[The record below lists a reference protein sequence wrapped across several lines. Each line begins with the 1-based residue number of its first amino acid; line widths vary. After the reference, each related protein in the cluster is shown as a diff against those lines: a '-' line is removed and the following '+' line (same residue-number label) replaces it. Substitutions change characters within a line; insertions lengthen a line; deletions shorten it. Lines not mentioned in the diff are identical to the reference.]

1 MCNSVL
7 SMIWNIKQNNN
18 ENILNAGCF
27 VHKTLASTQHS
38 CTDGSFSALAWDVI
52 PWTWSSEECFL
63 WDSCQTHLTCK
74 IWKQEMRK
82 QINTLSFLVQYNGGL
97 VTLVMRDTMKL
108 DKIYYD
114 VKSFTIFTSVPLHL
128 EFLGAFGST
137 ETKYTCRKFLCVRA
151 LYSWIY
157 RIYVFFFAFF
167 VFLFFFLIAYTIK
180 ILTEIYDVKSLLKQ
194 KIKREFNLCIL
205 MREQRDYIKDW
216 N

>member
-1 MCNSVL
+1 M
-7 SMIWNIKQNNN
+7 
-18 ENILNAGCF
+18 NAGCF

-38 CTDGSFSALAWDVI
+38 CTYGWFSACAWDVI
-52 PWTWSSEECFL
+52 PWTWSSEEFFL

-128 EFLGAFGST
+128 EFLVAFGST
-137 ETKYTCRKFLCVRA
+137 ETKYTCRKFLRVCA
-151 LYSWIY
+151 LCSWIY
-157 RIYVFFFAFF
+157 RFYVFF
-167 VFLFFFLIAYTIK
+167 FFFLIAYSIK

-194 KIKREFNLCIL
+194 KIEREFNLFIL
-205 MREQRDYIKDW
+205 IREQRDYIKDW